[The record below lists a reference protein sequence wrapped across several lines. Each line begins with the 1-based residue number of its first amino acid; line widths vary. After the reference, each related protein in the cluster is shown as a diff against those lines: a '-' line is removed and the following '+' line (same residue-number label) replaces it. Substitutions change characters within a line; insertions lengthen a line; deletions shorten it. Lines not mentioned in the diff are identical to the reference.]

1 MVALSDDRAADDV
14 PAVQPTRIGIAG
26 PLSAEPPAAEELAA
40 PAGTTAPTGSIVST
54 GTLPSAGN
62 PAPLQALSPAS
73 PTPPPVRSPSGERAA
88 VRFPPPAFTIFK
100 GAVLEH
106 APPRLV
112 RVRYPVEDWTLNP
125 YGSVQ
130 DGMLAAMVDNV
141 IAMLAYATDP
151 LRPSSTLELSMR
163 YFRAIRSGHVTVD
176 GAVLRAGRTTVTVE
190 CLVWDDASELC
201 AKASATNLFIG

>member
-1 MVALSDDRAADDV
+1 MVAPSDDRADDDV

-26 PLSAEPPAAEELAA
+26 AQSGEALA
-40 PAGTTAPTGSIVST
+40 TETST
-54 GTLPSAGN
+54 GTLPSAGT
-62 PAPLQALSPAS
+62 PAQPAVNTASPNGTTS
-73 PTPPPVRSPSGERAA
+73 PTPPPVRSASGERAA

-141 IAMLAYATDP
+141 ISMLAYATDP
-151 LRPSSTLELSMR
+151 LRPSSTLELHMR
-163 YFRAIRSGHVTVD
+163 YFRGIRAGHVTVD
-176 GAVLRAGRTTVTVE
+176 GAVLRSGRTTVTME

-201 AKASATNLFIG
+201 AKASATNLFVG

>member
-1 MVALSDDRAADDV
+1 MVAPSDDRAADDV
-14 PAVQPTRIGIAG
+14 PVVQPTRIGIAA
-26 PLSAEPPAAEELAA
+26 PSSAESLAAEAA
-40 PAGTTAPTGSIVST
+40 PATPVTT
-54 GTLPSAGN
+54 GTLPSAGS
-62 PAPLQALSPAS
+62 PAQPQVAVAS
-73 PTPPPVRSPSGERAA
+73 PTPPPARSASGERAA

-130 DGMLAAMVDNV
+130 DGMIAAMVDNV
-141 IAMLAYATDP
+141 IAMLAHATDP
-151 LRPSSTLELSMR
+151 LRPSSTLELSVR

-176 GAVLRAGRTTVTVE
+176 GAVLRAGRTTVTME
-190 CLVWDDASELC
+190 CLVWDDGSELR
-201 AKASATNLFIG
+201 AKATATNLFIG

>member
-1 MVALSDDRAADDV
+1 MVAPSDDRAADDV
-14 PAVQPTRIGIAG
+14 PVVQPTRIGIAS
-26 PLSAEPPAAEELAA
+26 PSSSESAPAEAA
-40 PAGTTAPTGSIVST
+40 PASPASPETPVTT
-54 GTLPSAGN
+54 GTLPSAGT
-62 PAPLQALSPAS
+62 PAQPQVAVAS
-73 PTPPPVRSPSGERAA
+73 PTPPPVRSASGERAA

-130 DGMLAAMVDNV
+130 DGMIAAMVDNV
-141 IAMLAYATDP
+141 VAMLAHATDP
-151 LRPSSTLELSMR
+151 LRPSSTLELSVR

-176 GAVLRAGRTTVTVE
+176 GAVLRAGRTTVTME
-190 CLVWDDASELC
+190 CLVWDDGSELC
-201 AKASATNLFIG
+201 AKATATNLFVG